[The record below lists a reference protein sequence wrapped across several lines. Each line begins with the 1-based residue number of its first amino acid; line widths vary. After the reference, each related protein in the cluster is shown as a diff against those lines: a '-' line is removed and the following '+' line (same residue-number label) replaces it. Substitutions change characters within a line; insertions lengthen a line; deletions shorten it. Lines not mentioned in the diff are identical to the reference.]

1 MGEDTDLRED
11 VSAVLGRA
19 AILRELARA
28 LDYPSSEARADIG
41 GRWHVVLAAA
51 AGWPEGVRP
60 ALIQALERLDG
71 ADASLES
78 EHVRLFG
85 PAGRASLTETSYG
98 DAGRLLGKSA
108 ALADVGGFY
117 RAFGL
122 KPGTEH
128 PRPEDHLAF
137 ELEFLS
143 VLAVKE
149 AWAMSEGDEEAL
161 EVTRDAT
168 GKFLSEHL
176 GTWIDAW
183 LAVLRASDPPPFY
196 DALGEVI
203 QRLVRAECAR
213 LAVEPRTVGS
223 RVVDR
228 AVGDDVFTCPRAVTS

>member
-1 MGEDTDLRED
+1 MAAGRDVREE
-11 VSAVLGRA
+11 VSAALGRA
-19 AILRELARA
+19 AVLRELARA
-28 LDYPSSEARADIG
+28 LDYPSSEARADVV
-41 GRWHVVLAAA
+41 GRWRAMLGAAA
-51 AGWPEGVRP
+51 AWPEGVRP
-60 ALIQALERLDG
+60 ALLQALEQLDG

-85 PAGRASLTETSYG
+85 PAGRAALTETSYG

-122 KPGTEH
+122 KPGAEH

-168 GKFLSEHL
+168 GKFVREHV

-183 LAVLRASDPPPFY
+183 LAVLRASAPPPFY

-203 QRLVRAECAR
+203 QRLVRAECTR

-228 AVGDDVFTCPRAVTS
+228 EVGDDVFICPRAVTS